1 MNHNLI
7 QKEIE
12 ILKSIDFYQGYF
24 DCNYSWTVIVGKE
37 AYDLQ
42 TLADGLSLG
51 IPQYYILSAGENA
64 PMFYFDANLD
74 KVDFIFFK
82 GWGLGPRLPK
92 QNGKGA
98 KFYYVL
104 SPNGEK
110 SIISLTHWPSYLFKR
125 FLDYIISQ
133 YAYN

>member
-1 MNHNLI
+1 MLSDLI

-12 ILKSIDFYQGYF
+12 ILKSVEFYQNHF
-24 DCNYSWTVIVGKE
+24 DFNFKWTVIVGKE
-37 AYDLQ
+37 SFDIQ
-42 TLADGLSLG
+42 TLANGLALG
-51 IPQYYILSAGENA
+51 VPQYYILSAGENA
-64 PMFYFDANLD
+64 PIFYFDKNLN

-104 SPNGEK
+104 NPDGEK
-110 SIISLTHWPSYLFKR
+110 SIVSLTHWPSYLFKR
-125 FLDYIISQ
+125 FLDYIITQ